1 MSESLQ
7 PKMSKRQ
14 IVAMETF
21 QRGCLQAIRLV
32 VLSCAMLI
40 ALVLLITRLNP
51 AAFPLVLII
60 WVVMTAYPLALI
72 VWIRVRTGLL
82 WHSLNA
88 QAVWLGIVFI
98 LLVLLI
104 ALMEIIVPT
113 LQGDPLAGGGSNY
126 DVLGLIIVLPLFA
139 FAFKSSTRARA
150 ELERAQYGDH
160 WLSLGALSALDVIL
174 FRIPHERA

>member
-1 MSESLQ
+1 
-7 PKMSKRQ
+7 
-14 IVAMETF
+14 
-21 QRGCLQAIRLV
+21 
-32 VLSCAMLI
+32 LI
-40 ALVLLITRLNP
+40 ALILIITRLN
-51 AAFPLVLII
+51 ADAFPLVLVF
-60 WVVMTAYPLALI
+60 WVVMTAYPLTLI
-72 VWIRVRTGLL
+72 GWIRVRTGML

-104 ALMEIIVPT
+104 ALMETIVPA

-126 DVLGLIIVLPLFA
+126 DVLGLVIVLPLFA

-150 ELERAQYGDH
+150 EFERVQYGDH
-160 WLSLGALSALDVIL
+160 WLALGTLSVLDVIL

>member
-1 MSESLQ
+1 M
-7 PKMSKRQ
+7 
-14 IVAMETF
+14 
-21 QRGCLQAIRLV
+21 
-32 VLSCAMLI
+32 
-40 ALVLLITRLNP
+40 
-51 AAFPLVLII
+51 
-60 WVVMTAYPLALI
+60 I

-104 ALMEIIVPT
+104 ALMQIIVPT

-139 FAFKSSTRARA
+139 FAFRSSTRTRA
-150 ELERAQYGDH
+150 ELERVQYGDH
-160 WLSLGALSALDVIL
+160 WLSLGTLSVLDIIL